1 MGLFNFT
8 VGFAAGTYF
17 GLYISKNYNVPAV
30 PAPNEI
36 VDYLKKL
43 SEDYKKDKPDK
54 WFEMVRFKKRY
65 FVVQFDREKDL
76 YDPISKKQPFK
87 PRALQDPRPLDIP
100 DGVLALAVKDI
111 VEHLH
116 GDFGRAAVTTGLRT
130 VWSNPETHLA
140 LIQCRHGPHR
150 LVGSSL
156 PFLTNINNEKLVPR
170 LVYTGATIKN
180 CFKVLYCLDQFCVSK
195 YLSQIICDFFNLEN
209 GNVSEETIGSS
220 FTRIERYQ

>member
-1 MGLFNFT
+1 
-8 VGFAAGTYF
+8 
-17 GLYISKNYNVPAV
+17 
-30 PAPNEI
+30 
-36 VDYLKKL
+36 
-43 SEDYKKDKPDK
+43 
-54 WFEMVRFKKRY
+54 MVRFKKRY

-180 CFKVLYCLDQFCVSK
+180 CFKRMELYQKKQLEAALLELKDISK
-195 YLSQIICDFFNLEN
+195 EEKSELEN
-209 GNVSEETIGSS
+209 KMMSIRSMK
-220 FTRIERYQ
+220 